1 GPQDHRLA
9 TRRTRRCRCLD
20 LRAFRVS
27 RSRLPA
33 AQLHECISVDELQR
47 FARGKGNCIPR
58 EAIRG
63 NEDATVGA
71 LCCHDAEELPD
82 TLDGNL
88 SIQPVLALDD
98 DSLASA
104 DQFQVNSTISLVSSA
119 LSHEI
124 TLLAVGFADQ
134 EFKVRPGHLSDRG
147 KTRSSG

>member
-1 GPQDHRLA
+1 MVG
-9 TRRTRRCRCLD
+9 
-20 LRAFRVS
+20 

-47 FARGKGNCIPR
+47 FARGKRNCIPR
-58 EAIRG
+58 ESGRG
-63 NEDATVGA
+63 DQYATVGA
-71 LCCHDAEELPD
+71 LGCYDPQEFAHA
-82 TLDGNL
+82 LDWNL

-104 DQFQVNSTISLVSSA
+104 DQFQVDSTISLASSA
-119 LSHEI
+119 LSHGI
-124 TLLAVGFADQ
+124 TLLTVGFADQ